1 VDRKLA
7 ASPSVSTI
15 VSRSSRIAALVTSIV
30 AILALAGG
38 IVAAAVTSGSGG
50 GVSLR
55 CTAAGVGVGC
65 VTSSTAPSGTTSAA
79 ATSTTRPPAVPTRL
93 DDGSLGNRA
102 TRLAC
107 NLLSRAQIAAQFGGP
122 VGDPTPTYPY
132 CQWVVGRN
140 SFLALA
146 VEPRTSFDAATQY
159 VSTLVPVHGLGRAA
173 IIANNR
179 YLYFTQGTTSF
190 WLLWQSPGDFSSLNT
205 TQLVRL
211 GHDVLAHRLP
221 GGNVPLPPS
230 GPPGPPIYFAGDSTA
245 AGPEWAWWAL
255 HENATTTRTLAEYQ
269 VGTGLVRPDFFDWP
283 KHLLAVAAERRPK
296 LVIWMGSAN
305 DGQEI
310 LVNGAYQAVGS
321 RLWDAAYGATVVA
334 TMRSLVR
341 EGCKV
346 LWIGE
351 PAMQDA
357 TLNGYMQVIDRIFAE
372 EAAKVPG
379 VVFYN
384 PGAVLNTRSGGYA
397 GSLRIDGVLTPVRLD
412 GIHLNIAGSEVLA
425 DALAPYVDR
434 LLGLHTTKNAG
445 HSSG

>member
-7 ASPSVSTI
+7 GLPSVSTI
-15 VSRSSRIAALVTSIV
+15 VSRSYRIAALVTSIV

-38 IVAAAVTSGSGG
+38 IVADAVSSGSGG

-55 CTAAGVGVGC
+55 CTAGEAGVEC
-65 VTSSTAPSGTTSAA
+65 VTSSTAASGTTSTGV
-79 ATSTTRPPAVPTRL
+79 TSTTRPRPPKRL

-107 NLLSRAQIAAQFGGP
+107 TLLSRAQIAAQFGGP
-122 VGDPTPTYPY
+122 VGGATPTYPY
-132 CQWVVGRN
+132 CQWLVGRN
-140 SFLALA
+140 SSLALA

-159 VSTLVPVHGLGRAA
+159 VSTLVAVHGLGRAA

-221 GGNVPLPPS
+221 AGSVRLPTVS
-230 GPPGPPIYFAGDSTA
+230 PPGPPIYFAGDSTA

-283 KHLLAVAAERRPK
+283 RHLLAVAAERRPK

-310 LVNGAYQAVGS
+310 LVNGAYQAVGTRS
-321 RLWDAAYGATVVA
+321 WDAAYGATVLA

-379 VVFYN
+379 VMFYN
-384 PGAVLNTRSGGYA
+384 PGAVLDTRSGGYA

-425 DALAPYVDR
+425 DAIAPYVDR
-434 LLGLHTTKNAG
+434 MLGLHPRKKAAQPAG
-445 HSSG
+445 